1 MSYSI
6 KRILLVDD
14 EAQFVNTL
22 KRHLKR
28 EGFQLESACDGVN
41 ACQKI
46 ENNFSD
52 NDKTPI
58 DLVITDV
65 IMPNMNGFE
74 LLQWI
79 QKNYPAISV
88 LLITGFGD
96 EDTAIKSLRPKLDA
110 QGKKPITPQGL
121 MKLVNCLADNR
132 RNVKAG
138 RRIFDG

>member
-1 MSYSI
+1 MMYSI

-14 EAQFVNTL
+14 EVQFVNTL

-28 EGFQLESACDGVN
+28 EGFQLESAFDGVN

-46 ENNFSD
+46 ENSFSAS
-52 NDKTPI
+52 DKTPI

-65 IMPNMNGFE
+65 IMPNMNGFQ

-79 QKNYPAISV
+79 QKNYPKISV

-96 EDTAIKSLRPKLDA
+96 EDVAIKILRPKMDA
-110 QGKKPITPQGL
+110 CGKKPITPQGL
-121 MKLVNCLADNR
+121 MKLIRRIADNR
-132 RNVKAG
+132 RSHQ
-138 RRIFDG
+138 